1 MFANS
6 TINIELYLPTPL
18 FIFSGAWWNNLDT
31 TLNLS
36 TFQQMNFPLR
46 LLRIIPWPLR
56 QHPKKWNILKMYA
69 NKKFLWSQINFKD
82 FYTFI
87 GLWWRL
93 AKSFNLKKTPR
104 IGKTIIVCSWHW
116 KYFSRHSWKRSQ
128 WSLQTFSQHKI
139 STLQPYHTY
148 FPSFTFTL
156 RRFKIEQIL
165 LEILSIVSHIF
176 IQVMFTN
183 KKSTCA
189 C

>member
-1 MFANS
+1 MPP
-6 TINIELYLPTPL
+6 LYCYDLWNQ
-18 FIFSGAWWNNLDT
+18 FSKTVLI
-31 TLNLS
+31 S
-36 TFQQMNFPLR
+36 R
-46 LLRIIPWPLR
+46 
-56 QHPKKWNILKMYA
+56 
-69 NKKFLWSQINFKD
+69 KKFF
-82 FYTFI
+82 TFL

-104 IGKTIIVCSWHW
+104 IGKTIIVCSRHW

-165 LEILSIVSHIF
+165 LEILSIISHIF

-183 KKSTCA
+183 KKVLVLV
-189 C
+189 